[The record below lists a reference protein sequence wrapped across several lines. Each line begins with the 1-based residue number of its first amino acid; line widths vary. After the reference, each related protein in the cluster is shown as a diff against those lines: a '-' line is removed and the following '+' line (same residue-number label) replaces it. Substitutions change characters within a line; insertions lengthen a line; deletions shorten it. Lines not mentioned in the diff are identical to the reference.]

1 MVVLWS
7 DKRKDEREQVYKMRR
22 KIMIIVTTVVVL
34 ALGAVVII
42 AATAEPGSS
51 SDPVVTKSYV
61 DQAIANALNGSGST
75 GASGGTSAYASA
87 SSSAFEVVSVPS
99 GKKVIAKSAA
109 EIVLRSGTALAIG
122 NASNGISDMTD
133 GADLSTNTSIKK
145 NHLILIPRA
154 DGRGIKAT
162 SDCYVM
168 IRGDYSIQ

>member
-1 MVVLWS
+1 
-7 DKRKDEREQVYKMRR
+7 MRR
-22 KIMIIVTTVVVL
+22 KIMIIVATVVVM
-34 ALGAVVII
+34 ALGAAVII

-61 DQAIANALNGSGST
+61 DQAVANALSGNGST

-87 SSSAFEVVSVPS
+87 SSSEFEVISVSA

-109 EIVLRSGTALAIG
+109 EMVLRSGTALAIG
-122 NASNGISDMTD
+122 NESNGISDMTD
-133 GADLSTNTSIKK
+133 GTDLSTNTSIKK

-162 SDCYVM
+162 SDCYIMV
-168 IRGDYSIQ
+168 RGDYSIQ